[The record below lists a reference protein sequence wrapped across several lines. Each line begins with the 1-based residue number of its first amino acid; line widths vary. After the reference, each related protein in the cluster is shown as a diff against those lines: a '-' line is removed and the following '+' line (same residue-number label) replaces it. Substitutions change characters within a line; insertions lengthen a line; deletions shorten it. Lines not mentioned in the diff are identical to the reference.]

1 MIRPYELGIGLRYT
15 RARRR
20 SHFISFITGVSIAG
34 LTIGIAVLILVLSV
48 MNGFGKELRARIL
61 SAIAHVTVTDTGGV
75 LHDWQELARALAGDA
90 RVRAQ
95 APYIV
100 GQGLLARGKYVS
112 GVELRGILPE
122 AEAKVS
128 EFHDKMVLGELA
140 ALRPGEFG
148 IVIGSTLAWKLDLTV
163 GSPVSLVI
171 PQAQASPVGLLPRFK
186 RFVVVGIFRL
196 DQYQYDSALAL
207 VHLEDARLLYRLP
220 QGAVSGL
227 RLKLDDL
234 DAAPRLAAELNER
247 LAGRYVVRD
256 WTREHSAFFQALRME
271 KTVMFIILL
280 CIILVAIFNLVA
292 SLVVVVTE
300 KRADIAILRTLGA
313 SPRSILGIFMVQ
325 GSVIGVL
332 GTAVGTLV
340 GVLLALNVEA
350 IVQGIERLFGTRFLS
365 PEIYFISQLPSEL
378 QWLDVVLVA
387 GSALTISLLSTLYP
401 AWRASQ
407 VQPAEALRYE

>member
-61 SAIAHVTVTDTGGV
+61 SAISHVTIAEASGV
-75 LHDWQELARALAGDA
+75 LQGWHDLAQRLAGDTH
-90 RVRAQ
+90 VRGL
-95 APYIV
+95 APYIA

-112 GVELRGILPE
+112 GVEVRGILP
-122 AEAKVS
+122 AEEVKVS

-140 ALRPGEFG
+140 ALKPGEFG

-196 DQYQYDSALAL
+196 DQYQYDSGLAL

-234 DAAPRLAAELNER
+234 DAAPRVAVTLDER
-247 LAGRYVVRD
+247 LGDRYVVRD
-256 WTREHSAFFQALRME
+256 WTREHRAFFQALKME

-292 SLVVVVTE
+292 SLVVIVTE
-300 KRADIAILRTLGA
+300 KRSDIAILRTLGA
-313 SPRSILGIFMVQ
+313 SPRTILAIFMVQ

-350 IVQGIERLFGTRFLS
+350 IVQGIERLFDTQFLS
-365 PEIYFISQLPSEL
+365 PQIYFISQLPSDL
-378 QWLDVVLVA
+378 QWLDVALVA
-387 GSALTISLLSTLYP
+387 GSSLAISLLSTLYP

>member
-1 MIRPYELGIGLRYT
+1 MIRPFELGIGLRYA

-61 SAIAHVTVTDTGGV
+61 SAIAHVTVTDPSGV
-75 LHDWQELARALAGDA
+75 LRDWEQLVPALERDGH
-90 RVRAQ
+90 VRGL
-95 APYIV
+95 APYIA
-100 GQGLLARGKYVS
+100 GQGLLARGKYVA
-112 GVELRGILPE
+112 GVEVRGVVPAE
-122 AEAKVS
+122 EAKVS
-128 EFHDKMVLGELA
+128 EFHDKMVQGELA
-140 ALRPGEFG
+140 ALKPGEFG
-148 IVIGSTLAWKLDLTV
+148 IVIGSALAWKLDLTV

-186 RFVVVGIFRL
+186 RFVVVGVFRL

-207 VHLEDARLLYRLP
+207 VHLEDARQLYRLP
-220 QGAVSGL
+220 PGAVSGL

-234 DAAPRLAAELNER
+234 DAAPQRAAALDER
-247 LAGRYVVRD
+247 LGGRYLVRD

-280 CIILVAIFNLVA
+280 CIILVAVFNLVA

-332 GTAVGTLV
+332 GTAVGTLA

-350 IVQGIERLFGTRFLS
+350 IVQGIERLFDTRFLS
-365 PEIYFISQLPSEL
+365 PQIYFISQLPSDV
-378 QWLDVVLVA
+378 QWQDVVLVA
-387 GSALTISLLSTLYP
+387 GSSLVISLLSTLYP
-401 AWRASQ
+401 AWRASR